1 MIALSYHKYMGE
13 MIMNKTILTI
23 LASIAITSVLITVI
37 IIYSTQVNNESGK
50 EVINEDTDILY
61 LVETPGYTI
70 DGALSKYAKYIV
82 IGKVSKTTS
91 DMYKDTV
98 HSSIKVFNDITLDV
112 EQELTNTYND
122 KQITFRTLGGSIAG
136 IEADTIPSK
145 VNVGDRLLVFL
156 ADKEPDSIWGD
167 NYYVMGLIDGIFK
180 IVDGKVYGKGY
191 PNGIPLEEVIQIITK
206 TRTQ

>member
-13 MIMNKTILTI
+13 IIMNKTILTI

-37 IIYSTQVNNESGK
+37 IIYSAQVNNESGK

-82 IGKVSKTTS
+82 IGKVSKTTL

-98 HSSIKVFNDITLDV
+98 HSSIKSL
-112 EQELTNTYND
+112 
-122 KQITFRTLGGSIAG
+122 
-136 IEADTIPSK
+136 
-145 VNVGDRLLVFL
+145 
-156 ADKEPDSIWGD
+156 
-167 NYYVMGLIDGIFK
+167 
-180 IVDGKVYGKGY
+180 
-191 PNGIPLEEVIQIITK
+191 
-206 TRTQ
+206 

>member
-1 MIALSYHKYMGE
+1 M
-13 MIMNKTILTI
+13 
-23 LASIAITSVLITVI
+23 
-37 IIYSTQVNNESGK
+37 
-50 EVINEDTDILY
+50 
-61 LVETPGYTI
+61 
-70 DGALSKYAKYIV
+70 
-82 IGKVSKTTS
+82 
-91 DMYKDTV
+91 
-98 HSSIKVFNDITLDV
+98 

-136 IEADTIPSK
+136 VEADTIPSK

-156 ADKEPDSIWGD
+156 ADKEHDSIWGD

>member
-1 MIALSYHKYMGE
+1 MGE
-13 MIMNKTILTI
+13 MIMNKTIPTI
-23 LASIAITSVLITVI
+23 LASVVIVSVIITVI
-37 IIYSTQVNNESGK
+37 IIYSAQVNNESDK
-50 EVINEDTDILY
+50 EVINEDTDIFY
-61 LVETPGYTI
+61 LGETPGYTI

-91 DMYKDTV
+91 DMYKDNM

-122 KQITFRTLGGSIAG
+122 KQITFRTLGGSIVG
-136 IEADTIPSK
+136 IEADTIPSTK

-167 NYYVMGLIDGIFK
+167 NYYVMGLTDGIFK
-180 IVDGKVYGKGY
+180 IVEGKVYGKEY

-206 TRTQ
+206 TRM